1 MFDQLKNIAKLK
13 EMQDQM
19 KKETVEVEQDGVYIT
34 VNGNF
39 DIIDI
44 KLNPNLDINA
54 QQKAIL
60 KSFDKAK
67 QEIQKKMVSKL
78 GGMF

>member
-19 KKETVEVEQDGVYIT
+19 KKETIQAQQDGVIIT
-34 VNGNF
+34 INGNF

-44 KLNPNLDINA
+44 KLNPELSIDN

-60 KSFDKAK
+60 KAFDKAK
-67 QEIQKKMVSKL
+67 QEIQKTMVSKL